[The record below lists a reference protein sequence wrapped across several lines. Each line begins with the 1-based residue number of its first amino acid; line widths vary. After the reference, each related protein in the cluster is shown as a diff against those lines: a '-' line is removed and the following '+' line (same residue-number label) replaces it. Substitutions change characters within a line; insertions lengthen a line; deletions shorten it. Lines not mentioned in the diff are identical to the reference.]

1 MKGRPQQA
9 QCSLGMGSFDMDRV
23 ELDWGGLDWDM
34 RVCVG
39 VGMVGFT
46 RHFQSWTHY
55 TGGL

>member
-1 MKGRPQQA
+1 
-9 QCSLGMGSFDMDRV
+9 MGSFDMDRV

-46 RHFQSWTHY
+46 RHFQSLDALYGWSVTV
-55 TGGL
+55 